1 MRQDHTSNTW
11 RNSGERRTSVS
22 PEMYTEPSDENKT
35 YDSYTTQYMDRYAQH
50 MDLEKLTLKRQLS
63 LCVLLMYVDYIVN

>member
-22 PEMYTEPSDENKT
+22 PEMYTEPRDENKT
-35 YDSYTTQYMDRYAQH
+35 YETTQYMDRYAQH
-50 MDLEKLTLKRQLS
+50 MDI
-63 LCVLLMYVDYIVN
+63 CVLLMYVEYIIN